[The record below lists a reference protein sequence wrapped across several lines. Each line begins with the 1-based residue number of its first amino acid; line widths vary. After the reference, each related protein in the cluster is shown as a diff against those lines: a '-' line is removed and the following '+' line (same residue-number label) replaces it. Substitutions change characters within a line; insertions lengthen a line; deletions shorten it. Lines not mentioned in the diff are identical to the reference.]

1 MAEPLHIEFS
11 VFLRFFR
18 GLSGMRITVEPAV
31 FADGSLQH
39 AVHCEE
45 FDRFPAAAGAVCGI
59 VHPDEM
65 SVGTRVVVSAVEHPV
80 CYGEFQ

>member
-1 MAEPLHIEFS
+1 MAELLHIEFP

-31 FADGSLQH
+31 FAERYLQH
-39 AVHCEE
+39 AVHCEK

-65 SVGTRVVVSAVEHPV
+65 SVGTRIFVFSVEHPV